1 MMRILPLCLLFM
13 ATACNAAEPKQA
25 DDYNEAANKR
35 IDPAPT
41 PEIKEEPILGDKP
54 SKPDT
59 PVAATSAKEDPIFAD
74 DPTKNTRNN
83 KKIDISDIYYQ
94 YVNVYEDEELN
105 FYNMENKTE
114 QALYEFHNDYTPEVI
129 KEGETI
135 FAYQIYEHIAFQEP
149 VDKVVLEKVT
159 FYRIR
164 FSDVITKEF
173 CVFKYPKTENWL
185 KNHSPS
191 TYGIY
196 EEANWYLREN
206 IFGYPS
212 KFRCKPFANYDDDPK
227 IKAKLP
233 LLEDVRVGVIDGEPA
248 R

>member
-13 ATACNAAEPKQA
+13 ATACNANEPKQA

-35 IDPAPT
+35 IDPVPT
-41 PEIKEEPILGDKP
+41 PEIKEEPILGDKLTNP
-54 SKPDT
+54 ST
-59 PVAATSAKEDPIFAD
+59 AVALTSTKEEPIFED
-74 DPTKNTRNN
+74 DPNEDTREN

-94 YVNVYEDEELN
+94 YVNVDEDVELN

-114 QALYEFHNDYTPEVI
+114 HTLYAIQYNYTPVVI
-129 KEGETI
+129 KEGKTI
-135 FAYQIYEHIAFQEP
+135 FAYQIFEHIEFQEP

-164 FSDVITKEF
+164 FSDVITNEF
-173 CVFKYPKTENWL
+173 CVFKYPKT
-185 KNHSPS
+185 KNSFKVDSPA
-191 TYGIY
+191 TMDIF
-196 EEANWYLREN
+196 EEVDRYLRGN
-206 IFGYPS
+206 IYGYPS

-233 LLEDVRVGVIDGEPA
+233 LLEDVQVGVIDGEPA

>member
-1 MMRILPLCLLFM
+1 MMRIVPLCLLFM

-41 PEIKEEPILGDKP
+41 PAIKEEPIFGEEP
-54 SKPDT
+54 TEDT
-59 PVAATSAKEDPIFAD
+59 
-74 DPTKNTRNN
+74 TKNN
-83 KKIDISDIYYQ
+83 KVDISDIYYQ
-94 YVNVYEDEELN
+94 YDNTFEDIGLN
-105 FYNMENKTE
+105 FYNIENKTSE
-114 QALYEFHNDYTPEVI
+114 SLDGLQNDYTPVI
-129 KEGETI
+129 LKEGKTV
-135 FAYQIYEHIAFQEP
+135 FAYQIFDEGVSSAFS
-149 VDKVVLEKVT
+149 DKFDLEKVT

-173 CVFKYPKTENWL
+173 CVFKYPKIENWREDV
-185 KNHSPS
+185 NPNG
-191 TYGIY
+191 GIY
-196 EEANWYLREN
+196 EAANIYLREN

-212 KFRCKPFANYDDDPK
+212 KFRCKAFANYNDDPK

-233 LLEDVRVGVIDGEPA
+233 LLDDVRFGVIDGEPA